1 MGLIDEKQVD
11 KTGWNDNTFLE
22 GYGNDV
28 DIDIY
33 NPLQPTTYIVVS
45 KRKPPYEYILHFS
58 SYLSDDLSIPN
69 TIDGREHKVVI
80 ANIDTEAVEVNGY
93 LSTNEVADGSIYR
106 QDWGT
111 ISLEPSQVMTIRYFW
126 VQVDVRYCIVDY
138 VIT

>member
-11 KTGWNDNTFLE
+11 KTNWNDNTYID
-22 GYGNDV
+22 GYGNDI

-58 SYLSDDLSIPN
+58 SYLSDDITQSNI
-69 TIDGREHKVVI
+69 IDGREHKVVI

-93 LSTNEVADGSIYR
+93 LSGTEIGEESVFR

-111 ISLEPSQVMTIRYFW
+111 VILEPGQVMTIRYFW
-126 VQVDVRYCIVDY
+126 VLLNVKYCIVDY